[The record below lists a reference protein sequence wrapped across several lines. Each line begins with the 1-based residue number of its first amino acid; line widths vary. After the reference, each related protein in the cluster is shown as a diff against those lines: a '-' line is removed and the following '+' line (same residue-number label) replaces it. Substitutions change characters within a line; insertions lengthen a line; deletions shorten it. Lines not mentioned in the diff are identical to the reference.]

1 VTVQD
6 VDEALL
12 DTVCSRLREH
22 LRGDEAVQAE
32 TFARQYYRWVSPED
46 IAERSELDVYGAA
59 LAHFDLARRRTPG
72 TTKVRIYNPRFD
84 AHGWRSLHTA
94 VEIVTDD
101 MPFLTDSVAMEL
113 NRRGFGVH
121 LIIHPVMRMRRD
133 DQGRLREVLPHGTEA
148 EDAVAE
154 SVIHAE
160 VARQTDPAEL
170 SQLER
175 HLQTARLAREA
186 LETDLI
192 KLEVIGDDET
202 RFECKS
208 SRNTDPLTLAA
219 REFVRETARH
229 LRRQADLR

>member
-1 VTVQD
+1 MTVQD

-22 LRGDEAVQAE
+22 LSGDEAAQAE
-32 TFARQYYRWVSPED
+32 TFARQYYRWVSPDD

-72 TTKVRIYNPRFD
+72 TTMVRIYNPRFET
-84 AHGWRSLHTA
+84 HGWSSHHTA

-101 MPFLTDSVAMEL
+101 MPFLIDSVAMEL

-121 LIIHPVMRMRRD
+121 LIIHPVIRVRRD
-133 DQGRLREVLPHGTEA
+133 GDGRLIEVLPHGAEA
-148 EDAVAE
+148 EGAVAE

-160 VARQTDPAEL
+160 VARQTDAGEL

-175 HLQTARLAREA
+175 HLLR
-186 LETDLI
+186 
-192 KLEVIGDDET
+192 VIGEVRAAVEDWPEMRALALDVVTQLEADPPPLDGDEVA
-202 RFECKS
+202 E
-208 SRNTDPLTLAA
+208 A
-219 REFVRETARH
+219 RAFMTWLEDH
-229 LRRQADLR
+229 N